1 VARILTG
8 GLIASPVVDGL
19 AARLVGRIRR
29 EGPLRFDV
37 FQESALYDP
46 DGGYYEC
53 PGRIGRTGD
62 FITGSSWHPA
72 FGRTIARI
80 ARRLREE
87 EEKSSAKGEE
97 GAPRGLREPTDLV
110 DVGAGEGEMLAAA
123 DEALRSWGIRDEF
136 RLVGV
141 ERSTARRRL
150 AARRVPSAEWLSS
163 FEEISSVRGLL
174 VAYELFDALPVRAL
188 FFEGERLRE
197 RFVGLSREGSEETG
211 ASFEWEE
218 GDCGDSGALLERLR
232 ARGVVLRPGQLLE
245 VRPAAYSLALS
256 LSEKI
261 SRGLLLVFDYGAS
274 ARSLYGPAH
283 VFGTLEAFRAQQV
296 TRDVLS
302 DPGSRDITAWVDFTE
317 IETALR
323 EAGLAVAGPVSQA
336 RFLAAAG
343 IGEEIATAEARPT
356 EAERLVERHALGELV
371 APGGMGES
379 IRVLVASRGADLGG
393 QFVEW
398 PKREIVPS
406 NH

>member
-1 VARILTG
+1 ME
-8 GLIASPVVDGL
+8 GLPGRL
-19 AARLVGRIRR
+19 AARIRR
-29 EGPLRFDV
+29 DGPLRFDL
-37 FQESALYDP
+37 FQEAALYDP
-46 DGGYYEC
+46 DGGYYER
-53 PGRIGRTGD
+53 PGRVGRTGD

-87 EEKSSAKGEE
+87 AEKSSAKGEE
-97 GAPRGLREPTDLV
+97 GAPRGLREPTDIV

-141 ERSTARRRL
+141 ERPTARRRL
-150 AARRVPSAEWLSS
+150 AAKRVPSAEWLSS
-163 FEEISSVRGLL
+163 LEEIPARFSGLL
-174 VAYELFDALPVRAL
+174 IAYELFDALPVRAL
-188 FFEGERLRE
+188 LFEGERLLE
-197 RFVGLSREGSEETG
+197 RVVTLASGPGAETG
-211 ASFEWEE
+211 DFFEWKEIE
-218 GDCGDSGALLERLR
+218 CPDSAALLSGLR
-232 ARGVVLRPGQLLE
+232 ARGAVLRPGRFLE

-274 ARSLYGPAH
+274 ARSLYGPARLA
-283 VFGTLEAFRAQQV
+283 GTLEAFLNHRV

-302 DPGSRDITAWVDFTE
+302 EPGSRDITAWVDFTE

-323 EAGLAVAGPVSQA
+323 EAGLAVAGLVSQA

-343 IGEEIATAEARPT
+343 IAEEIAAAEERPT
-356 EAERLVERHALGELV
+356 EAARLAARHALGELV

-379 IRVLVASRGADLGG
+379 IRVLVASRGTELATSL
-393 QFVEW
+393 VEW
-398 PKREIVPS
+398 PNRE
-406 NH
+406 

>member
-1 VARILTG
+1 M
-8 GLIASPVVDGL
+8 GL
-19 AARLVGRIRR
+19 AARLAGRIRR
-29 EGPLRFDV
+29 EGPLRFDA
-37 FQESALYDP
+37 FQEAALYDP
-46 DGGYYEC
+46 DGGYYER
-53 PGRIGRTGD
+53 PGRIGRSGD
-62 FITGSSWHPA
+62 FITAASWHPA
-72 FGRTIARI
+72 FARCLARV
-80 ARRLREE
+80 ARRIRETL
-87 EEKSSAKGEE
+87 GE
-97 GAPRGLREPTDLV
+97 PVDVV
-110 DVGAGEGEMLAAA
+110 DVGAGEGELLGAMS
-123 DEALRSWGIRDEF
+123 EALAGDGGRGYRF
-136 RLVGV
+136 VGV
-141 ERSTARRRL
+141 ERSDARRSRGQQR
-150 AARRVPSAEWLSS
+150 ARHASW
-163 FEEISSVRGLL
+163 FSSVKEIPGRFSGLL

-188 FFEGERLRE
+188 LFEGERLRE
-197 RFVGLSREGSEETG
+197 RFVGLRREGSEETG

-218 GDCGDSGALLERLR
+218 RDCEDSGALLERLR

-261 SRGLLLVFDYGAS
+261 SRGLLLVFDYGAA
-274 ARSLYGPAH
+274 ARSLYGPAR
-283 VFGTLEAFRAQQV
+283 FLGTLEAFRAQQV

-343 IGEEIATAEARPT
+343 IGEEIAAAEARPT